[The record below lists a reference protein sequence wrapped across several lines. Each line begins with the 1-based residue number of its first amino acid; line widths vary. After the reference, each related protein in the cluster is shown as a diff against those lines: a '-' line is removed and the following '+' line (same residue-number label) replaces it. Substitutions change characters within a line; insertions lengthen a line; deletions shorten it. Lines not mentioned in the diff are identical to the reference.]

1 MYKDVRA
8 DWKIFIYFSGS
19 SILLLIQWN
28 TGQAGLSNKS
38 KAKSQKSTSE
48 VKVSSSSRGWKCGN
62 GGSCWALFRVPSLGG
77 WLWGVVG
84 GAVGFRG
91 GALFE
96 YQLPLVCDQLSLTCE
111 GWNVVNILLSQ
122 EKISRQCISS
132 LGQTNCFFS
141 CTFLTQS
148 LNVATDLENWVDIV
162 LPLEVKPDQGW
173 RATSVREGGIHKHNI
188 HFQILEKDDC
198 RLFMFVCA

>member
-1 MYKDVRA
+1 MFSPKPSQFWHLHFCTFDISKNHPKVCNVCETFKKIIMISLFYHDHGQSIEHLYILCKDVRA
-8 DWKIFIYFSGS
+8 ERKIFDYFSGS

-84 GAVGFRG
+84 GAVGFTEE
-91 GALFE
+91 ALFE

-132 LGQTNCFFS
+132 LGQTNCFF
-141 CTFLTQS
+141 
-148 LNVATDLENWVDIV
+148 
-162 LPLEVKPDQGW
+162 
-173 RATSVREGGIHKHNI
+173 
-188 HFQILEKDDC
+188 FQA
-198 RLFMFVCA
+198 LF